1 MPFILE
7 LYDKTNATRLGQLSL
22 IRDASAVFELE
33 GENSLGFKLS
43 INDNYFSSILERKY
57 IRLVDDQDNSIYYSF
72 IIQRLNT
79 VIDRSGDIAYDV
91 QCEGLKYALM
101 DFMIA
106 STNEYFNIT
115 VDQALTL
122 ITAEADGWSNG
133 TTDPPSSNVA
143 TVKFDFTN
151 CLEALHQLIE
161 TWVYDDSGNQR
172 HYYYKINEDKTI
184 DILTLANIGSA
195 KDFYIH
201 IDKQLRQFRKDSDCR
216 GMANRVYGVGFD
228 GFTIE
233 RANHTDYEFL
243 PLADTATGGGVGY
256 LEDTVNFD
264 TDDLYNG
271 MRFKIHA
278 GTGSGQKRI
287 VDDTLGGVSQ
297 RIEPTVNFSPA
308 PDNTSEYRIGHAETG
323 EDMTYDLGAYDSNSD
338 ACAKFTQIIINFKM
352 DAVDNSGTATF
363 IVRAQGLTSGDA
375 VVVGG
380 SHKEVMPDLSADN
393 IAWGQ
398 IILEVGELTN
408 IDKLL
413 LRCHSCNAN
422 GYVWFYNVNYSLSDN
437 AGYIEDTDSQDDYGI
452 VLGKYE
458 NSGIIDTI
466 NLIKTPALD
475 GTYTAGLCADWIK
488 ILNPTLT
495 ENTTLDFIH
504 HGTKS
509 QKVAAT
515 AVSEGISQ
523 EFYVDADKSY
533 SAYVRLYIDA
543 SDEGSVLIIITSW
556 DGTGWGNDTFHV
568 ISGAGWIELTIE
580 NFSHADVI
588 DKYRIQILSFGEAS
602 TFYVDSVMIHM
613 GPEIHPFVVGDS
625 ADLLYQE
632 TLNYLED
639 NKVPHVGYDLDLLD
653 LYEKDPGIYDQENF
667 GVGDQIRVVD
677 PDISLDSQLLV
688 IRKEFNPL
696 DPQECSVGLAR
707 KPEPYRRSLGKVIT
721 AAVRQ
726 DREV

>member
-1 MPFILE
+1 MPYLLE
-7 LYDKTNATRLGQLSL
+7 LYNKINDKRLGQLSM

-33 GENSLGFKLS
+33 GENTLGFKLS
-43 INDNYFSSILERKY
+43 IEDNYFSSMLERKY
-57 IRLVDDQDNSIYYSF
+57 IRLVDDQDSSIYYSF

-122 ITAEADGWSNG
+122 ITAQASGWSNG
-133 TTDPPSSNVA
+133 TTDPPSSNIA

-151 CLEALHQLIE
+151 CLEALQRLIE

-172 HYYYKINEDKTI
+172 YYYYKINEDKTI

-201 IDKQLRQFRKDSDCR
+201 IDKQMRQFRKDSDCR

-228 GFTIE
+228 GFTLE
-233 RANHTDYEFL
+233 RANHTDYIFL
-243 PLADTATGGGVGY
+243 PIAATATGGGVGY

-264 TDDLYNG
+264 TNDLYNG
-271 MRFKIHA
+271 MRFKIYA

-287 VDDTLGGVSQ
+287 VDDTFGAPSN
-297 RIEPTVNFSPA
+297 RILPTIAFGTA
-308 PDNTSEYRIGHAETG
+308 PDNTSQYRIGHAETG
-323 EDMTYDLGAYDSNSD
+323 EDMTYELGYGIDAD

-352 DAVDNSGTATF
+352 DAVDGAGNATF
-363 IVRAQGLTSGDA
+363 IIRAQGLTSGDA
-375 VVVGG
+375 VVVQG
-380 SHKEVMPDLSADN
+380 SHKEIMTDLSEN
-393 IAWGQ
+393 NVVYGQ

-413 LRCHSCNAN
+413 LRCQSCNAN
-422 GYVWFYNVNYSLSDN
+422 GYVWFYNIGYSLSDN
-437 AGYIEDTDSQDDYGI
+437 AGYIEDAASQATYGI

-458 NSGIIDTI
+458 NSSIMDTI
-466 NLIKTPALD
+466 NLIKTPAMD
-475 GTYTAGLCADWIK
+475 GSYSAGLCENWTK
-488 ILNPTLT
+488 IGSPTVT
-495 ENTTLDFIH
+495 ENSDITYIH

-509 QKVAAT
+509 QKVVAA
-515 AVSEGISQ
+515 AVDEGIEQIFFTDVSK
-523 EFYVDADKSY
+523 AH
-533 SAYVRLYIDA
+533 SAYIRVYIDA
-543 SDEGSVLIIITSW
+543 SDEGSVIANILSW
-556 DGTGWGNDTFHV
+556 NGIGWDADTFHI
-568 ISGAGWIELTIE
+568 ISGAAWIELTIE

-588 DKYRIQILSFGEAS
+588 EKYKIQILSSGEPS
-602 TFYVDSVMIHM
+602 TFYMDSVMVHI
-613 GPEIHPFVVGDS
+613 GSEIHPFVVGDS

-632 TLNYLED
+632 TLNYLKD
-639 NKVPHVGYDLDLLD
+639 NKDPHVSYDLDLLD
-653 LYEKDPGIYDQENF
+653 LYEKDPGKYAEENF
-667 GVGDQIRVVD
+667 KEGDRIRVVD

-696 DPQECSVGLAR
+696 DPQECSVRLAR

-726 DREV
+726 DRGI